1 MECPQPVRR
10 EDGETDWAQMA
21 RKYVNV
27 VSSGDVAAAV
37 RATLEVKRLAS
48 HAPDPAVRLAV
59 RVLVGV
65 LAGSPPPRLQ
75 AAASQA
81 LCSVVRVD
89 GGKFATEVVAAGFFT
104 VAHLLLQESEEVP
117 QRILLR
123 CLSCILSFHAT
134 SRVEFARGGG
144 AEVILNLFPG
154 CSAATKRWLVE
165 ILSALAL
172 MREVRRLLL
181 TDGKVEYLVEAISF
195 GNLAS
200 RTRAAQAAG
209 LLGAST
215 VGRSSLAERGA
226 PLALVGLMRDGDSSA
241 KLVAANALGIVSSI
255 GHHLQLI
262 HQSGAIPLYAE
273 LLKEDHPVAKDIIED
288 VFCILISIRDNA
300 GVVLENLAG
309 ILRGEDD
316 LAISAAVDVLL
327 ALAEY
332 KSTIPFLNSSGVITV
347 LVDLLQNRNHDVIE
361 KVTGAVAQLSY
372 EEYVREGL
380 MEADAIP
387 VLLDLLHGHLGD
399 LTESAAAEALINFSE
414 DPSCQEYAPMLQ
426 RIPELSAFRDHLFH
440 FRISQGH
447 LIQSARRRIEQHL
460 NSL

>member
-1 MECPQPVRR
+1 MECPPPVRR
-10 EDGETDWAQMA
+10 EDGETDWAQVA

-27 VSSGDVAAAV
+27 VSSGDEAAAV

-59 RVLVGV
+59 RALVGV

-89 GGKFATEVVAAGFFT
+89 GGKFAAEVVAAGFFT
-104 VAHLLLQESEEVP
+104 VAHLLLPESEEVP
-117 QRILLR
+117 LRILLR
-123 CLSCILSFHAT
+123 CLSCVLSFHAT
-134 SRVEFARGGG
+134 SRVEFTRGGG

-215 VGRSSLAERGA
+215 IGRSSLAEMGA

-273 LLKEDHPVAKDIIED
+273 LLKEDHPLAKDIVED

-332 KSTIPFLNSSGVITV
+332 KSTIPFLSSSGVITV
-347 LVDLLQNRNHDVIE
+347 LVDLLRNRNHDVIE

-380 MEADAIP
+380 MEAGAIP
-387 VLLDLLHGHLGD
+387 VLLDLLHGHLRD

-426 RIPELSAFRDHLFH
+426 RVPELSAFRDHLFH

-447 LIQSARRRIEQHL
+447 LIQSARRIEQHL